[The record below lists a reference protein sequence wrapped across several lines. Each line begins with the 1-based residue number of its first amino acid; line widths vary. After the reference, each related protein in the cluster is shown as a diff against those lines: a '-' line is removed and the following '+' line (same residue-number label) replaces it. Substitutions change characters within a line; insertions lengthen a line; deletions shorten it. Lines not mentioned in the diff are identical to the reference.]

1 MPLSPQRKRNIL
13 CCSTSERKV
22 GSAGRDSFKR
32 EEERRGREKEER
44 GEGEERAGEGRER
57 REKEETQERRGE
69 KRERERGGERS
80 ICVSPSQCWIELA
93 MDKNL
98 EM

>member
-1 MPLSPQRKRNIL
+1 MLLATRTFTFVISSLHRLK
-13 CCSTSERKV
+13 
-22 GSAGRDSFKR
+22 
-32 EEERRGREKEER
+32 R

-93 MDKNL
+93 MHKNL